1 MDDATRVRRNYWIS
15 QVAPGERESILSM
28 GETIASDAFYR
39 DLAFGTGG
47 LRGILGIGSNR
58 MNVYTVAK
66 ATQGLANYL
75 NSVHESACVAI
86 ARDSRNLGEKFCK
99 VVACVLA
106 ANGIK
111 AYMYPRIEPTPALSF
126 AVRYLKCDAG
136 VCITASHNPKEYNG
150 MKMTVNDFGNAC
162 GEMIQQFRRF
172 VEENSKKEV
181 NNEREVIGHV
191 VKENVREVYLNLVKK
206 SIDLGDKKI
215 KAVVDT
221 ANGTASIIAQE
232 MFDMF
237 KDKIEMIPLYMES
250 DSEFPNHHPDPS
262 VESNNEDLK
271 KAVLENKADLGIG
284 IDGDGDRVGI
294 IDENGKMIFAD
305 FYAIIIWRYL
315 MDKVTNKK
323 ALFDV
328 KCTKSLADEIE
339 KLGGTPVCYRTGNS
353 YMKAKMR
360 DDDFMFGSELSGH
373 VWFRDKWPNIDD
385 GLYAGLRLIEIMSK
399 TGKSI
404 TEMLEGINK
413 YYSTPE
419 IKFEA
424 SDDVKF
430 KIIEKIKE
438 YCIDKGYKINDIDGV
453 RAEFDNGWALVRAS
467 NTGPNITARF
477 EGKTEEDME
486 KIKDEFIGLIK

>member
-1 MDDATRVRRNYWIS
+1 MKYKVIENINPNIFRGYDIRAIYGKDLDENIAY
-15 QVAPGERESILSM
+15 
-28 GETIASDAFYR
+28 TI
-39 DLAFGTGG
+39 
-47 LRGILGIGSNR
+47 
-58 MNVYTVAK
+58 
-66 ATQGLANYL
+66 GLAYAKYIRNNGYDRCVIGRDNRSSSLPLSEALIQGIIEGDNIEVIDIGLVTTPMYYYGQIFL
-75 NSVHESACVAI
+75 NDGKNI
-86 ARDSRNLGEKFCK
+86 MP
-99 VVACVLA
+99 
-106 ANGIK
+106 GI
-111 AYMYPRIEPTPALSF
+111 M
-126 AVRYLKCDAG
+126 
-136 VCITASHNPKEYNG
+136 ITASHNPKEYNG

-181 NNEREVIGHV
+181 NNEREVMGHV
-191 VKENVREVYLNLVKK
+191 VKENVREGYLNLVKK

-250 DSEFPNHHPDPS
+250 DPEFPNHHPDPS

-305 FYAIIIWRYL
+305 FYAIIVWRYL

-360 DDDFMFGSELSGH
+360 DDDFMFCSELSGH

-486 KIKDEFIGLIK
+486 TIKDEFIGLIK

>member
-1 MDDATRVRRNYWIS
+1 MKYKVIENINPNIFRGYDIRAIYGKDLDENIAY
-15 QVAPGERESILSM
+15 
-28 GETIASDAFYR
+28 TI
-39 DLAFGTGG
+39 
-47 LRGILGIGSNR
+47 
-58 MNVYTVAK
+58 
-66 ATQGLANYL
+66 GLAYAKYIKNNGYDRCVIGRDNRSSSLPLSEALIQGIIEGDNIEVVDIGLVTTPMYYYAQIFL
-75 NSVHESACVAI
+75 NDGKNI
-86 ARDSRNLGEKFCK
+86 MP
-99 VVACVLA
+99 
-106 ANGIK
+106 GI
-111 AYMYPRIEPTPALSF
+111 M
-126 AVRYLKCDAG
+126 
-136 VCITASHNPKEYNG
+136 ITASHNPKEYNG

-162 GEMIQQFRRF
+162 GEMIQEFRRF

-181 NNEREVIGHV
+181 NNEREVMGHV
-191 VKENVREVYLNLVKK
+191 VKENVREGYLNLVKK

-215 KAVVDT
+215 KVVVDT

-250 DSEFPNHHPDPS
+250 DPDFPNHHPDPS

-305 FYAIIIWRYL
+305 FYAIIVWRYL

-477 EGKTEEDME
+477 EGKTEEYME

>member
-1 MDDATRVRRNYWIS
+1 MKYKVIENINPNIFRGYDIRAIYGKDLDENIAY
-15 QVAPGERESILSM
+15 
-28 GETIASDAFYR
+28 TI
-39 DLAFGTGG
+39 
-47 LRGILGIGSNR
+47 
-58 MNVYTVAK
+58 
-66 ATQGLANYL
+66 GLAYAKYIRNNGYDRCVIGRDNRSSSLPLSEALIQGIIEGDNIEVIDIGLVTTPMYYYGQIFL
-75 NSVHESACVAI
+75 NDGKNI
-86 ARDSRNLGEKFCK
+86 MP
-99 VVACVLA
+99 
-106 ANGIK
+106 GI
-111 AYMYPRIEPTPALSF
+111 M
-126 AVRYLKCDAG
+126 
-136 VCITASHNPKEYNG
+136 ITASHNPKEYNG

-191 VKENVREVYLNLVKK
+191 VKENVREGYLNLVKK

-315 MDKVTNKK
+315 MYKVTNKK

>member
-1 MDDATRVRRNYWIS
+1 MKYKVIENINPNIFRGYDIRAIYGKDLDENIAY
-15 QVAPGERESILSM
+15 
-28 GETIASDAFYR
+28 TI
-39 DLAFGTGG
+39 
-47 LRGILGIGSNR
+47 
-58 MNVYTVAK
+58 
-66 ATQGLANYL
+66 GLAYAKYIKNNGYDRCVIGRDNRSSSLPLSEALIQGIIEGDNIEVVDIGLVTTPMYYYGQIFL
-75 NSVHESACVAI
+75 NDGKNI
-86 ARDSRNLGEKFCK
+86 MP
-99 VVACVLA
+99 
-106 ANGIK
+106 GI
-111 AYMYPRIEPTPALSF
+111 M
-126 AVRYLKCDAG
+126 
-136 VCITASHNPKEYNG
+136 ITASHNPKEYNG

-162 GEMIQQFRRF
+162 GEMIQEFRRF

-191 VKENVREVYLNLVKK
+191 VKENVREGYLNLVKK

-215 KAVVDT
+215 KVVVDT

-250 DSEFPNHHPDPS
+250 DPEFPNHHPDPS

-305 FYAIIIWRYL
+305 FYAIIVWRYL

-486 KIKDEFIGLIK
+486 KIKDEFIELIK

>member
-1 MDDATRVRRNYWIS
+1 MKYKVIENINPNIFRGYDIRAIYGKDLDENIAY
-15 QVAPGERESILSM
+15 
-28 GETIASDAFYR
+28 TI
-39 DLAFGTGG
+39 
-47 LRGILGIGSNR
+47 
-58 MNVYTVAK
+58 
-66 ATQGLANYL
+66 GLAYAKYIRNNGYDRCVIGRDNRSSSLPLSEALIQGIIEGDNIEVIDIGLVTTPMYYYGQIFL
-75 NSVHESACVAI
+75 NDGKNI
-86 ARDSRNLGEKFCK
+86 MP
-99 VVACVLA
+99 
-106 ANGIK
+106 GI
-111 AYMYPRIEPTPALSF
+111 M
-126 AVRYLKCDAG
+126 
-136 VCITASHNPKEYNG
+136 ITASHNPKEYNG

-191 VKENVREVYLNLVKK
+191 VKENVREGYLNLVKK

-305 FYAIIIWRYL
+305 FYAIIVWRYL

>member
-1 MDDATRVRRNYWIS
+1 MKYKVIENINPNIFRGYDIRAIYGKDLDENIAY
-15 QVAPGERESILSM
+15 
-28 GETIASDAFYR
+28 TI
-39 DLAFGTGG
+39 
-47 LRGILGIGSNR
+47 
-58 MNVYTVAK
+58 
-66 ATQGLANYL
+66 GLAYAKYIRNNGYDRCVIGRDNRSSSLPLSEALIQGIIEGDNIEVIDIGLVTTPMYYYGQIFL
-75 NSVHESACVAI
+75 NDGKNI
-86 ARDSRNLGEKFCK
+86 MP
-99 VVACVLA
+99 
-106 ANGIK
+106 GI
-111 AYMYPRIEPTPALSF
+111 M
-126 AVRYLKCDAG
+126 
-136 VCITASHNPKEYNG
+136 ITASHNPKEYNG

-181 NNEREVIGHV
+181 NNERKVIGHV
-191 VKENVREVYLNLVKK
+191 VKENVREGYLNLVKK

>member
-1 MDDATRVRRNYWIS
+1 MKYKVIENINPNIFRGYDIRAIYGKDLDENIAY
-15 QVAPGERESILSM
+15 
-28 GETIASDAFYR
+28 TI
-39 DLAFGTGG
+39 
-47 LRGILGIGSNR
+47 
-58 MNVYTVAK
+58 
-66 ATQGLANYL
+66 GLAYAKYIRNNGYDRCVIGRDNRSSSLPLSEALIQGIIEGDNIEVIDIGLVTTPMYYYGQIFL
-75 NSVHESACVAI
+75 NDGKNI
-86 ARDSRNLGEKFCK
+86 MP
-99 VVACVLA
+99 
-106 ANGIK
+106 GI
-111 AYMYPRIEPTPALSF
+111 M
-126 AVRYLKCDAG
+126 
-136 VCITASHNPKEYNG
+136 ITASHNPKEYNG

-162 GEMIQQFRRF
+162 GEMIQQFRKF

-181 NNEREVIGHV
+181 NNERKVIGHV
-191 VKENVREVYLNLVKK
+191 VKENVREGYLNLVKK

-215 KAVVDT
+215 KVVVDT

>member
-1 MDDATRVRRNYWIS
+1 MKYKVIENINPNIFRGYDIRAIYGKDLDENIAY
-15 QVAPGERESILSM
+15 
-28 GETIASDAFYR
+28 TI
-39 DLAFGTGG
+39 
-47 LRGILGIGSNR
+47 
-58 MNVYTVAK
+58 
-66 ATQGLANYL
+66 GLAYAKYIRNNGYDRCVIGRDNRSSSLPLSEALIQGIIEGDNIEVIDIGLVTTPMYYYGQIFL
-75 NSVHESACVAI
+75 NDGKNI
-86 ARDSRNLGEKFCK
+86 MP
-99 VVACVLA
+99 
-106 ANGIK
+106 GI
-111 AYMYPRIEPTPALSF
+111 M
-126 AVRYLKCDAG
+126 
-136 VCITASHNPKEYNG
+136 ITASHNPKEYNG

-191 VKENVREVYLNLVKK
+191 VKENVREGYLNLVKK

-215 KAVVDT
+215 KVVVDT

>member
-1 MDDATRVRRNYWIS
+1 MKYKVIENINPNIFRGYDIRAIYGKDLDENIAY
-15 QVAPGERESILSM
+15 
-28 GETIASDAFYR
+28 TI
-39 DLAFGTGG
+39 
-47 LRGILGIGSNR
+47 
-58 MNVYTVAK
+58 
-66 ATQGLANYL
+66 GLAYAKYIRNNGYDRCVIGRDNRSSSLPLSEALIQGIIEGDNIEVIDIGLVTTPMYYYGQIFL
-75 NSVHESACVAI
+75 NDGKNI
-86 ARDSRNLGEKFCK
+86 MP
-99 VVACVLA
+99 
-106 ANGIK
+106 GI
-111 AYMYPRIEPTPALSF
+111 M
-126 AVRYLKCDAG
+126 
-136 VCITASHNPKEYNG
+136 ITASHNPKEYNG

-181 NNEREVIGHV
+181 NNERDVIGHV
-191 VKENVREVYLNLVKK
+191 VKENVREGYLNLVKK

-250 DSEFPNHHPDPS
+250 DPEFPNHHPDPS

-271 KAVLENKADLGIG
+271 KAVLANKADLGIG

-305 FYAIIIWRYL
+305 FYAIIVWRYL
-315 MDKVTNKK
+315 MDKITNKK

-328 KCTKSLADEIE
+328 KCTKSLVDEIE

>member
-1 MDDATRVRRNYWIS
+1 MKYKVIENINPNIFRGYDIRAIYGKDLDENIAY
-15 QVAPGERESILSM
+15 
-28 GETIASDAFYR
+28 TI
-39 DLAFGTGG
+39 
-47 LRGILGIGSNR
+47 
-58 MNVYTVAK
+58 
-66 ATQGLANYL
+66 GLAYAKYIRNNGYDRCVIGRDNRSSSLPLSEALIQGIIEGDNIEVIDIGLVTTPMYYYGQIFL
-75 NSVHESACVAI
+75 NDGKNI
-86 ARDSRNLGEKFCK
+86 MP
-99 VVACVLA
+99 
-106 ANGIK
+106 GI
-111 AYMYPRIEPTPALSF
+111 M
-126 AVRYLKCDAG
+126 
-136 VCITASHNPKEYNG
+136 ITASHNPKEYNG

-172 VEENSKKEV
+172 VKENSKKEV
-181 NNEREVIGHV
+181 NNERDVIGHV
-191 VKENVREVYLNLVKK
+191 VKENVREGYLNLVKK

-250 DSEFPNHHPDPS
+250 DPEFPNHHPDPS

-413 YYSTPE
+413 YFSTPE